1 MLMEDEMRTD
11 EFNNTILPMRGE
23 LKGLACRLAGDTCT
37 AEDMVQE
44 AYLKLWNKRNELE
57 IRTNVGAYCITLVR
71 NLCFNLMQTRQY
83 QSEEPLP
90 EHFDL
95 SSGDNP
101 EQLTEAHDE
110 QAQLKLL
117 IGHLPSLQKRVLWLR
132 DVNECSFKEIE
143 QATGLTPVNIRV
155 TLSRARKKIRE
166 EFNRITGRK
175 NGNKTHC

>member
-1 MLMEDEMRTD
+1 MIEAD
-11 EFNNTILPMRGE
+11 EFREKFLPLHASMYRAAYALLGNE
-23 LKGLACRLAGDTCT
+23 QD

-101 EQLTEAHDE
+101 EQLAEAHDE
-110 QAQLKLL
+110 QARLKQL
-117 IGHLPSLQKRVLWLR
+117 IGHLPSLQKNTQEDKRR
-132 DVNECSFKEIE
+132 IQPHN
-143 QATGLTPVNIRV
+143 
-155 TLSRARKKIRE
+155 RKKE
-166 EFNRITGRK
+166 WKQNALLNYWTSITGERLPWKRK
-175 NGNKTHC
+175 GS

>member
-1 MLMEDEMRTD
+1 MIEAD
-11 EFNNTILPMRGE
+11 EFREKFLPLHASMYRAAYALLGNE
-23 LKGLACRLAGDTCT
+23 QD

-101 EQLTEAHDE
+101 EQLAEAHDE
-110 QAQLKLL
+110 QARLKQL
-117 IGHLPSLQKRVLWLR
+117 IGHLPSLQK
-132 DVNECSFKEIE
+132 ECSGC
-143 QATGLTPVNIRV
+143 ATSTN
-155 TLSRARKKIRE
+155 ARLKK
-166 EFNRITGRK
+166 
-175 NGNKTHC
+175 

>member
-1 MLMEDEMRTD
+1 MIEAD
-11 EFNNTILPMRGE
+11 EFREKFLPLHASMYRAAYALLGNE
-23 LKGLACRLAGDTCT
+23 QD